1 MSDFIPRTDAEL
13 LVWANN
19 YNNQIKTSA
28 TSFGLNSTN
37 ASETDTAFIRF
48 QTAFDEYV
56 TAQAIAKSK
65 FEAKDDARDNLV
77 NLIREQARI
86 VQATSSVTNQQKAT
100 LGLTVK
106 DGTRTA
112 SSKPTTR
119 PTATV
124 DTSKRLQHT
133 IAFRDEA
140 TPTSRAKPKGVLGC
154 EIWVKIGGN
163 APLDASE
170 CQFLSL
176 DTATPYIAE
185 YAGTNAGQTAHYLM
199 RWVSNGGEKG
209 SWSETISATIVG

>member
-1 MSDFIPRTDAEL
+1 MADFIPTSDAEL

-19 YNNQIKTSA
+19 YNNQLKNSA
-28 TSFGLNSTN
+28 TGFGLNSTN
-37 ASETDTAFIRF
+37 SNDIDTAFGSF

-56 TAQAIAKSK
+56 SAQATAKSK
-65 FEAKDDARDNLV
+65 LEAKDDARNNLV
-77 NLIREQARI
+77 NLIREQSRI
-86 VQATSSVTNQQKAT
+86 VQATSSVTNQQKAS
-100 LGLTVK
+100 LGLTIK

-133 IAFRDEA
+133 ITFRDES

-163 APLDASE
+163 APLDESE

-176 DTATPYIAE
+176 DTASPYVAE
-185 YAGTNAGQTAHYLM
+185 YDGAKAGQMAHYIL

-209 SWSETISATIVG
+209 SWSEVLSATIVG